1 MTPITFPYTTK
12 QNPLF
17 GQVSRPVMTVDLYSQ
32 LFQRWFKLSDVLV
45 DTGADVSVVPLH
57 LGEALVTQIELG
69 TPLHLGGAVLQDTP
83 FNAYIHTLNA
93 KIGSYQFQMPVAIAL
108 SSTPSVIFGRLHAL
122 DRFQVIF
129 NYGESITFVGR
140 DQ

>member
-12 QNPLF
+12 QNPLW

-32 LFQRWFKLSDVLV
+32 SFQRWFKLSDVLV

-57 LGEALVTQIELG
+57 LGEALVPQIDTG

-83 FNAYIHTLNA
+83 FNAYIHTLHA
-93 KIGSYQFQMPVAIAL
+93 RLGSFQFQMPVAIAL
-108 SSTPSVIFGRLHAL
+108 LPTPPVIFGRLHAL

-129 NYGESITFVGR
+129 NYGESITFIGR
-140 DQ
+140 EQ